1 MKGAKAPEKVKLER
15 LACVSA
21 YIDGWRDVVILSHG
35 HVWLRGFEAATLSHV
50 ALPAD
55 APVKPLPYPLPRLAR
70 RLRRNAKTYAVTG
83 TVKAAINEM
92 SMKAKEVP
100 AS

>member
-1 MKGAKAPEKVKLER
+1 MAKAPEKLER

-35 HVWLRGFEAATLSHV
+35 HVWLRGFEAATLAHV

-55 APVKPLPYPLPRLAR
+55 APVKLQPYPLKRLAY
-70 RLRRNAKTYAVTG
+70 RLRRNAKTYNVTA
-83 TVKAAINEM
+83 TVKEAIKELT
-92 SMKAKEVP
+92 MKAKEVA